1 MVFPCLSEEEFHAF
15 VAGVAGPPDVSSFED
30 LPWLF
35 KVVHKVVH
43 KSLACR
49 CHDLRLGDGCCEGD
63 LAVVS
68 FLGLKK
74 SDVHGR

>member
-1 MVFPCLSEEEFHAF
+1 M
-15 VAGVAGPPDVSSFED
+15 AGPPDVSSFED

-49 CHDLRLGDGCCEGD
+49 CQDLMRGDGCCDGYLTE
-63 LAVVS
+63 VS
-68 FLGLKK
+68 FLGLR
-74 SDVHGR
+74 SLTYTVDEETATDSSPTAG